1 VGKVA
6 RTLSSKKKST
16 PMMANLK
23 MALTLLGREQRQRL
37 ALLLALML
45 LVALLETLGIG
56 LLLPYISIVNSPE
69 LIEENRYLNAIYLA
83 FEFDAKKNFVV
94 AVSIALVVVFIIKNG
109 VYVLQQYFQSRQL
122 LSFQLSIETRLM
134 KSYLQREYLFFV
146 VNNSA
151 ELYQNIR
158 NVSGI
163 VGLVYTPAL
172 TIATEL
178 IVLLLIGGFL
188 LFVQPWVTL
197 SAVLVLAILAYS
209 IYRFSRKRAVRYGEE
224 GNRHLVEMNKWMY
237 QSFGGIKEVK
247 ILSKEDFFLAKSMT
261 YSRQAAWSGLKAG
274 MLTAITRPIIET
286 VWFGFTVLL
295 VLVSILA
302 GKSGSNMLPII
313 VLLAA
318 AAIRIMPA
326 LNRILN
332 STIAIRQA
340 TPYVNAVVGELGR
353 YLKDDA
359 ALIDGNCDSGAYLF
373 KKSIRFS
380 NIAFTYPGAPT
391 QVLNDLSLAIKKGQS
406 IAFVGPS
413 GAGKTTAVDLLLG
426 LLEPQRGEIVVDDR
440 VLMGQDARSWRR
452 NFGYVPQTI
461 YLSDDSIRNNIAFG
475 QLQTEIDSTRMD
487 VVVAQAQLTDVL
499 ARLPEGLDTLVGDRG
514 ARLSGGQRQRIG
526 IARALYRD
534 PPILVLDEATSA
546 LDNET
551 EREITRAI
559 RDLRGSKTVILIAHR
574 LSTVAHCDQIVFL
587 VDGAVRASGT
597 YDALIKDCEEFR
609 RFATAGADLMGVDL
623 PAS

>member
-1 VGKVA
+1 
-6 RTLSSKKKST
+6 
-16 PMMANLK
+16 MIDNLK
-23 MALTLLGREQRQRL
+23 KALTLLGAGERRRL

-45 LVALLETLGIG
+45 LVAMLETLGIG
-56 LLLPYISIVNSPE
+56 LLMPYISIVNSPE
-69 LIEENRYLNAIYLA
+69 LIDSNRYLNFIYHELG
-83 FEFDAKKNFVV
+83 FYSTKNFVV
-94 AVSIALVVVFIIKNG
+94 AMSLALVVVFVVKNG

-122 LSFQLSIETRLM
+122 LGLQLSIERRLM
-134 KSYLQREYLFFV
+134 GSYLQREYLFFV
-146 VNNSA
+146 ANNPA

-163 VGLVYTPAL
+163 IGLVYSPSL
-172 TIATEL
+172 TIATEI

-188 LFVQPWVTL
+188 LFVQPWITL
-197 SAVLVLAILAYS
+197 VASMVLFFLAYS
-209 IYRFSRKRAVRYGEE
+209 IYRFSRKRAARYGVE
-224 GNRHLVEMNKWMY
+224 GNRYLVEMNKWMY

-247 ILSKEDFFLAKSMT
+247 ILSKEDFFLSRSMF
-261 YSRQAAWSGLKAG
+261 YSRHCAWSGLKAG
-274 MLTAITRPIIET
+274 MLTAVTRPIIET
-286 VWFGFTVLL
+286 TWFTFTVLL

-302 GKSGSNMLPII
+302 EKNGSNMLPII

-340 TPYVNAVVGELGR
+340 TPHVNAVVSELGR
-353 YLKDDA
+353 VSQMEGS
-359 ALIDGNCDSGAYLF
+359 LISESCEGVAYPF
-373 KKSIRFS
+373 NESIGFES
-380 NIAFTYPGAPT
+380 IAFGYPGSSS
-391 QVLNDLSLAIKKGQS
+391 QVLSDLSFTIKKGQS
-406 IAFVGPS
+406 VAFVGPS

-426 LLEPQRGEIVVDDR
+426 LLEPQGGKVVVDG
-440 VLMGQDARSWRR
+440 VALASKDARAWRR
-452 NFGYVPQTI
+452 NFGYVPQSI
-461 YLSDDSIRNNIAFG
+461 YLSDDSIKNNIAFG
-475 QLQTEIDSTRMD
+475 QLQTEIDSARMD
-487 VVVAQAQLTDVL
+487 VVLAQAQLTEVL
-499 ARLPEGLDTLVGDRG
+499 ACLPDGVNTMVGDRG

-587 VDGAVRASGT
+587 VDGAVRACGT
-597 YDALIKDCEEFR
+597 YDALMRDCDDFR
-609 RFATAGADLMGVDL
+609 RFATAGAELVDADLS
-623 PAS
+623 AK

>member
-1 VGKVA
+1 
-6 RTLSSKKKST
+6 
-16 PMMANLK
+16 MIDNLK
-23 MALTLLGREQRQRL
+23 KALTLLGAGERRRL

-45 LVALLETLGIG
+45 LVAMLETLGIG
-56 LLLPYISIVNSPE
+56 LLMPYISIVNSPE
-69 LIEENRYLNAIYLA
+69 LIDSNRYLNFIYHELG
-83 FEFDAKKNFVV
+83 FDSTKNFVV
-94 AVSIALVVVFIIKNG
+94 AMSLALVVVFVVKNG

-122 LSFQLSIETRLM
+122 LGLQLSIERRLM
-134 KSYLQREYLFFV
+134 GSYLQREYLFFV
-146 VNNSA
+146 ANNPA

-163 VGLVYTPAL
+163 IGLVYSPSL
-172 TIATEL
+172 TIATEI

-188 LFVQPWVTL
+188 LFVQPWITL
-197 SAVLVLAILAYS
+197 AASMVLVFLAYS
-209 IYRFSRKRAVRYGEE
+209 IYRFSRKRAARYGED
-224 GNRHLVEMNKWMY
+224 GNRYLVEMNKWMY

-247 ILSKEDFFLAKSMT
+247 ILSKEDFFLSRSMF
-261 YSRQAAWSGLKAG
+261 YSQHCAWLGLKAG
-274 MLTAITRPIIET
+274 MLTAVTRPIIET
-286 VWFGFTVLL
+286 TWFTFTVLL

-302 GKSGSNMLPII
+302 GKDGSNMLPII

-326 LNRILN
+326 LNRVLN

-340 TPYVNAVVGELGR
+340 TPHVNAVVSELGR
-353 YLKDDA
+353 VCQMEGS
-359 ALIDGNCDSGAYLF
+359 LISESCKGVVYPFNE
-373 KKSIRFS
+373 SIGFEG
-380 NIAFTYPGAPT
+380 IAFGYPESSS
-391 QVLNDLSLAIKKGQS
+391 QVLRDLSFTIKKGQS
-406 IAFVGPS
+406 VAFVGPS

-426 LLEPQRGEIVVDDR
+426 LLEPQGGKVVVDG
-440 VLMGQDARSWRR
+440 VALTSKDARAWRR
-452 NFGYVPQTI
+452 NFGYVPQSI
-461 YLSDDSIRNNIAFG
+461 YLSDDSIKNNIAFG
-475 QLQTEIDSTRMD
+475 QLQTEIDSARMD
-487 VVVAQAQLTDVL
+487 VVLAQAQLTEVL
-499 ARLPEGLDTLVGDRG
+499 ARLPDGVNTMVGDRG

-587 VDGAVRASGT
+587 VDGAVRACGT
-597 YDALIKDCEEFR
+597 YDALMRDCDEFR
-609 RFATAGADLMGVDL
+609 RFATAGAELVAADLS
-623 PAS
+623 AK